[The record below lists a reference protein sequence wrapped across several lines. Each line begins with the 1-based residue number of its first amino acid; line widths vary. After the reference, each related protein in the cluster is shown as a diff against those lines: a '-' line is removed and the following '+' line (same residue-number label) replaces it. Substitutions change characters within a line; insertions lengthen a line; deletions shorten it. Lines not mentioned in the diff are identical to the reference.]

1 MEFAKLHGLGNDFLI
16 IPAALGRQMTESLAT
31 IAQKVCHRHCGVGAD
46 GVMYYETAF
55 DDQEAEYVTRIF
67 NADGSEAEM
76 SGNGIRCLA
85 AFLHK
90 SGRCSS
96 SSISIRTPS
105 GVKALILRESE
116 GSRYIFECAMGVP
129 ITNSK
134 AIIGNSELGPGPIVG
149 HQLAVGDKLVRVTLS
164 SMGNPHCST
173 FWPDLGVAPIDI
185 LGPALEGHEIF
196 PSRANVEFIQV
207 LDRHRLRVRFWE
219 RGVGRT
225 LASGTGSSAAAVA
238 SILHGFTETPVTVET
253 EMGALVVRWRAGEQL
268 FLTGPAEFI
277 CSGEINL
284 NDLDGANNKTHRGE
298 HTEPGAVAP
307 G

>member
-16 IPAALGRQMTESLAT
+16 IPADFARQGKESLAT
-31 IAQKVCHRHCGVGAD
+31 LAQKVCHRQCGVGAD

-55 DDQEAEYVTRIF
+55 KDPEAEYVTRIF

-85 AFLHK
+85 AFLHH

-96 SSISIRTPS
+96 SSVSIRTPA
-105 GVKALILRESE
+105 GVKSLVLQQRDGAI
-116 GSRYIFECAMGVP
+116 YTFECAMGVP
-129 ITNSK
+129 ITDPE
-134 AIIGNSELGPGPIVG
+134 AIIGTGELGPGPIVG
-149 HQLAVGDKLVRVTLS
+149 HPLTVGDRVIRVTLS

-173 FWPDLGVAPIDI
+173 FWPDLNAAPIDI
-185 LGPALEGHEIF
+185 LGPALEGHVIF
-196 PSRANVEFIQV
+196 PRRANIEFIQV

-238 SILHGFTETPVTVET
+238 SLLHGFTESPVTVET
-253 EMGALVVRWRAGEQL
+253 AMGSLVVRWQAGEQL
-268 FLTGPAEFI
+268 YLTGPAEFI
-277 CSGEINL
+277 CSGEV
-284 NDLDGANNKTHRGE
+284 DLD
-298 HTEPGAVAP
+298 AVAGSLNP
-307 G
+307 SEPRP

>member
-16 IPAALGRQMTESLAT
+16 IPADLARQRTEALAKF
-31 IAQKVCHRHCGVGAD
+31 AQKICHRHCGVGAD
-46 GVMYYETAF
+46 GVMYYESAF
-55 DDQEAEYVTRIF
+55 EDPETEYVTRIF

-85 AFLHK
+85 AFLNH

-105 GVKALILRESE
+105 GVKALILQQRDDAL
-116 GSRYIFECAMGVP
+116 YTFECAMGVP
-129 ITNSK
+129 ITNSE
-134 AIIGNSELGPGPIVG
+134 AIIGDSDLGPGPILG
-149 HQLAVGDKLVRVTLS
+149 YPLAVGDKLVRVTLS

-173 FWPDLGVAPIDI
+173 FWPDLNTAPIDI
-185 LGPALEGHEIF
+185 LGPALEGHGIF
-196 PSRANVEFIQV
+196 PRRANIEFIQV

-238 SILHGFTETPVTVET
+238 SLLHGFTETPVTVET
-253 EMGALVVRWRAGEQL
+253 EMGSLVVRWQAGEQL
-268 FLTGPAEFI
+268 YLTGPAEFI
-277 CSGEINL
+277 CSGEINHSEL
-284 NDLDGANNKTHRGE
+284 AGSLGPS
-298 HTEPGAVAP
+298 EPRR
-307 G
+307 